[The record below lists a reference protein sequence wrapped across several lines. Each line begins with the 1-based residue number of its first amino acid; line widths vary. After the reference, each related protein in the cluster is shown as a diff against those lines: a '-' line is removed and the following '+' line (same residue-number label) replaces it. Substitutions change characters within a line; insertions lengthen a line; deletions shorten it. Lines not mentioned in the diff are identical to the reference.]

1 MGESPGVE
9 VHYSLSKPTDQVDAH
24 IGYINDL
31 LPGLGLDWKNTSAI
45 ICASARRIKAVA
57 RDLMQLGMKP
67 SDIYTALETN
77 MHCGIGKCD
86 CDRFLEIWNLV
97 FMQFNRKADG
107 SLEGLPAK
115 VIDTGMGFERLVRTL
130 QGKTSNY
137 DTDVFQP
144 ILKAIGDMAG
154 KKYGEDEKSDIAM
167 RVIADHIRTI
177 AFSITDGQLPS
188 NAKQVTSSVVSSA
201 VPCATVTRSSDRS
214 RHSCTS
220 SSPYSS
226 RTWAPLIPNWMHRRN

>member
-1 MGESPGVE
+1 M
-9 VHYSLSKPTDQVDAH
+9 
-24 IGYINDL
+24 
-31 LPGLGLDWKNTSAI
+31 
-45 ICASARRIKAVA
+45 
-57 RDLMQLGMKP
+57 
-67 SDIYTALETN
+67 
-77 MHCGIGKCD
+77 
-86 CDRFLEIWNLV
+86 
-97 FMQFNRKADG
+97 
-107 SLEGLPAK
+107 
-115 VIDTGMGFERLVRTL
+115 RTL

-188 NAKQVTSSVVSSA
+188 NAKQVTSSAASCA

-220 SSPYSS
+220 CSPCSS
-226 RTWAPLIPNWMHRRN
+226 RIWAALTPS